1 MDKVIITEAEARI
14 EIGNGKSDNVYIA
27 GRRNPIG
34 SITSRAPVS
43 FDYEVHG
50 SYGNLLGTAGDKGLA
65 LTMIVDRWNA
75 R

>member
-1 MDKVIITEAEARI
+1 MITEAQARI
-14 EIGNGKSDNVYIA
+14 EIGNGKSDSVHIS

-34 SITSRAPVS
+34 VITSRAPMS
-43 FDYEVHG
+43 FDYEVYG
-50 SYGNLLGTAGDKGLA
+50 SYGNLLGIAADKGQA